1 MLATVYSAGLFG
13 IDGFLVSVEA
23 NGQPRLPEFELVGL
37 PDAAVKEAKD
47 RVRTACE
54 NTGLPFPEA
63 ALLVNLAPADR
74 RKEGSGFDVAIL
86 TAILAVAGSIRPGT
100 DLSDKCFVGEL
111 SLSGELR
118 AVRGVLSMC
127 VAARDAGMREFYTSE
142 ENAAE
147 AAAVDGISVFGVR
160 NMRAL
165 LDHLNGR
172 RPLAP
177 FKRPALAAAALD
189 SYDMDFAD
197 VKGQQMA
204 KRAMEIAAAGGHNIL
219 LIGPPGTG
227 KSMLAKRL
235 PSILPALTFAE
246 AIESTKVHS
255 VSGTL
260 PEGVSLLR
268 RRPFRSPH
276 HTMSAVSLIGGGVN
290 PLPGEVS
297 LAHNGVLFLDEL
309 PEFPK
314 QVTDGLRQPIED
326 GRVTITRVGGRVT
339 FPCSFMLVAAMNPCR
354 CGYYGDPSGRCTCK
368 IADVRRYMS
377 RISGPMLDRIDIQI
391 ELPALSYDEIS
402 ARSEDAVVEHS
413 ADIRERVTRARAFA
427 TRRMQAVDAAAA
439 KAGTPDTATDAAS
452 PDAASPDEIPTAPTK
467 TVFCNAQ
474 LDAAAIRRY
483 CTLSEDASA
492 LLRAAFE
499 ALGLSARGHDRILRV
514 ARTIADLAESD
525 EIEAAHIAEAI
536 QLRSLDRKYWGE

>member
-23 NGQPRLPEFELVGL
+23 NSQPRLPEFELVGL
-37 PDAAVKEAKD
+37 PDAAVKEAKE

-54 NTGLPFPEA
+54 NSGVPFPDA
-63 ALLVNLAPADR
+63 AFLVNLAPADR
-74 RKEGSGFDVAIL
+74 RKEGSGFDLAIL
-86 TAILAVAGSIRPGT
+86 TGILSASGVIRPT
-100 DLSDKCFVGEL
+100 VDFSDKCFVGEL

-118 AVRGVLSMC
+118 SVRGVLSMC
-127 VAARDAGMREFYTSE
+127 VAAKEAGMREFYAPM

-147 AAAVDGISVFGVR
+147 AAAVEGITVFGVPS
-160 NMRAL
+160 MRAL
-165 LDHLNGR
+165 IDHLNGR
-172 RPLAP
+172 APLSPVKGAD
-177 FKRPALAAAALD
+177 LSLD
-189 SYDMDFAD
+189 REDLYDVDFSD
-197 VKGQQMA
+197 VKGQKMA

-235 PSILPALTFAE
+235 SSILPPLTFAE

-260 PEGVSLLR
+260 PTGTSLLR

-290 PLPGEVS
+290 PMPGEVS

-326 GRVTITRVGGRVT
+326 GRVTITRANGRVT

-354 CGYYGDPSGRCTCK
+354 CGYFGDPSGRCTCK
-368 IADVRRYMS
+368 LGDVRRYMS

-391 ELPALSYDEIS
+391 ELPSLAYDDLA
-402 ARSEDAVVEHS
+402 AREDPATVECS
-413 ADIRERVTRARAFA
+413 SDVRERVCRARQFA
-427 TRRMQAVDAAAA
+427 SDRMAEVDSQSE
-439 KAGTPDTATDAAS
+439 KPISHHTF
-452 PDAASPDEIPTAPTK
+452 
-467 TVFCNAQ
+467 FCNAQ

-483 CTLSEDASA
+483 CVMTDDASE
-492 LLRAAFE
+492 LLRAAFSS
-499 ALGLSARGHDRILRV
+499 LGLSARGHDRILRV
-514 ARTIADLAESD
+514 ARTIADLSASPL
-525 EIEAAHIAEAI
+525 IEAAHIAEAI
-536 QLRSLDRKYWGE
+536 RLRSLDRKYWGES

>member
-13 IDGFLVSVEA
+13 IDGFLVTVEA
-23 NGQPRLPEFELVGL
+23 DGQPRLPEFELVGL
-37 PDAAVKEAKD
+37 PDAAVKEAKE

-54 NTGLPFPEA
+54 NSGLPFPEA
-63 ALLVNLAPADR
+63 AFLVNLAPADR

-86 TAILAVAGSIRPGT
+86 TGILSAAGVIRATT
-100 DLSDKCFVGEL
+100 DFSDKCFVGEL

-118 AVRGVLSMC
+118 SVHGVLSMC

-142 ENAAE
+142 QNAAE
-147 AAAVDGISVFGVR
+147 AAAVEGITVFGVK

-165 LDHLNGR
+165 IDHLNGR
-172 RPLAP
+172 RVLAP
-177 FKRPALAAAALD
+177 LRRPNVSLSGD
-189 SYDMDFAD
+189 DVYDVDFAD
-197 VKGQQMA
+197 VKGQKMA

-235 PSILPALTFAE
+235 SSILPPLTFAE

-255 VSGTL
+255 VSGAL

-276 HTMSAVSLIGGGVN
+276 HTMSAVSLIGGGIN

-326 GRVTITRVGGRVT
+326 SRVTITRVGGRAT

-354 CGYYGDPSGRCTCK
+354 CGYFGDPTGRCTCK
-368 IADVRRYMS
+368 SADVRKYMS

-391 ELPALSYDEIS
+391 ELPSLSYDEL
-402 ARSEDAVVEHS
+402 ALKEDPATVERS
-413 ADIRERVTRARAFA
+413 ADIRARVCAARDYAV
-427 TRRMQAVDAAAA
+427 RRM
-439 KAGTPDTATDAAS
+439 TETDAATGYKPS
-452 PDAASPDEIPTAPTK
+452 SNQK
-467 TVFCNAQ
+467 SVFCNAQ

-483 CTLSEDASA
+483 CVLTDDASE
-492 LLRAAFE
+492 LLRAAFSS
-499 ALGLSARGHDRILRV
+499 LGLSARGHDRILRV
-514 ARTIADLAESD
+514 ARTIADLAESPM
-525 EIEAAHIAEAI
+525 IEAPHIAEAI

>member
-1 MLATVYSAGLFG
+1 MLATIYSAGLFG
-13 IDGFLVSVEA
+13 IDGFPVSVEVD
-23 NGQPRLPEFELVGL
+23 GQPRLPEFELVGL
-37 PDAAVKEAKD
+37 PDAAVKEAKE

-74 RKEGSGFDVAIL
+74 RKEGSGFDMAIL
-86 TAILAVAGSIRPGT
+86 LGILAVSGVLRPGT

-111 SLSGELR
+111 SLSGDVR
-118 AVRGVLSMC
+118 RVRGVLSMC
-127 VAARDAGMREFYTSE
+127 VAARDAGMKEFYTSE

-147 AAAVDGISVFGVR
+147 AAAVEGITVFGVR
-160 NMRAL
+160 SMRSL

-172 RPLAP
+172 RVLAP
-177 FKRPALAAAALD
+177 VNRPLFAPDA
-189 SYDMDFAD
+189 AD
-197 VKGQQMA
+197 VYDLDFSDVRGQQMA

-235 PSILPALTFAE
+235 PTILPPLTFAE
-246 AIESTKVHS
+246 AIETTKVHS

-260 PEGVSLLR
+260 PDGVSLLR
-268 RRPFRSPH
+268 TRPFRSPH
-276 HTMSAVSLIGGGVN
+276 HTMSPVSLIGGGAN

-297 LAHNGVLFLDEL
+297 LSHNGVLFLDEL

-326 GRVTITRVGGRVT
+326 RRVTITRANGRVT

-354 CGYYGDPSGRCTCK
+354 CGYFGDPSRRCTCK
-368 IADVRRYMS
+368 PEDVKRYMS

-391 ELPALSYDEIS
+391 ELPSLSYDELS
-402 ARSEDAVVEHS
+402 ARADTPRIERS
-413 ADIRERVTRARAFA
+413 ADVRARVCAA
-427 TRRMQAVDAAAA
+427 RDYAIRRMVAVDREAQREAQDNAL
-439 KAGTPDTATDAAS
+439 P
-452 PDAASPDEIPTAPTK
+452 APSSRHIY
-467 TVFCNAQ
+467 CNAQ

-483 CTLSEDASA
+483 CVMTDEASE
-492 LLRAAFE
+492 LLRTAFA

-514 ARTIADLAESD
+514 ARTIADLAESTV
-525 EIEAAHIAEAI
+525 IEAGHIAEAI
-536 QLRSLDRKYWGE
+536 QLRSLDRKYWGA